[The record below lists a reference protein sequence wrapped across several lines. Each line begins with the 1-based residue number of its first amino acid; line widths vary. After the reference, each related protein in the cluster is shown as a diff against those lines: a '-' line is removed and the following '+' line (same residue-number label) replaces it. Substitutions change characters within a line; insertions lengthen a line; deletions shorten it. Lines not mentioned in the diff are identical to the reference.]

1 MYRRF
6 GCLASWKSRPSRQ
19 QSYWRGCWLRACFK
33 LCAATLTSLNQS
45 KRVYCCRICLQMFLW
60 GTRVLKKAEI
70 FTGQKCGL
78 LRIAYSHAVTRG
90 WLRNTIS
97 NCFLQGNPDGQT
109 MLASTITP
117 LPQSHGRGN
126 NRVVENEKQMSFGR
140 CGCTLKVH
148 PFFGGCWVFVVSGMK
163 SSYTLVFCS
172 IPTLIDSPL
181 CDTVCWCK
189 HLSLVMV
196 AMILRCLCPET
207 PLTSFINI
215 CSIPR

>member
-1 MYRRF
+1 LVAWHH
-6 GCLASWKSRPSRQ
+6 GNQDLLGSKVIGEDADSEPALNCV
-19 QSYWRGCWLRACFK
+19 LR
-33 LCAATLTSLNQS
+33 L
-45 KRVYCCRICLQMFLW
+45 
-60 GTRVLKKAEI
+60 
-70 FTGQKCGL
+70 L
-78 LRIAYSHAVTRG
+78 LRSTNLSECIAAEYVFK
-90 WLRNTIS
+90 
-97 NCFLQGNPDGQT
+97 CFCEGNPDGQT

-140 CGCTLKVH
+140 CGGTLKVH
-148 PFFGGCWVFVVSGMK
+148 PFLGGCWVFVVSGMK
-163 SSYTLVFCS
+163 SSYTLVFRS

-207 PLTSFINI
+207 PLMSFINI